1 MDSSNNLSISN
12 YLYKRPKKTSNIS
25 LSRNKINDKD
35 EIKFDI
41 GNKYSKTINLNEG
54 NANIVDNNSYGD
66 NYSTAGSENQ
76 MDKDNISIEE
86 LKSNIQN
93 VKEYINDILENLVE
107 EEKNQV
113 NITSPNY
120 FNIQNEITP
129 YMRSILIDW
138 IIDIHRQFKFKEE
151 TLYIAI
157 YLVDVYL
164 SKKFILKRNL
174 QLLGVTSLLI
184 ASKLNDIYLRRIS
197 DYSDITFN
205 TYSINEIKEMEEEIL
220 KTLNFNLLVPTPL
233 SFYEIISQILGIAV
247 DLDKFKFGEFLMQ
260 SFLINNISLNYTSST
275 IACATCYIIA
285 KLCKMD
291 NYRIIFDNNYCNI
304 KNILFNN
311 KNNYRNEH
319 IIKECAKNICETISE
334 IINSN
339 LNSTVNKYSDNVF
352 YNNIK
357 NNL

>member
-1 MDSSNNLSISN
+1 
-12 YLYKRPKKTSNIS
+12 
-25 LSRNKINDKD
+25 
-35 EIKFDI
+35 
-41 GNKYSKTINLNEG
+41 
-54 NANIVDNNSYGD
+54 
-66 NYSTAGSENQ
+66 
-76 MDKDNISIEE
+76 
-86 LKSNIQN
+86 
-93 VKEYINDILENLVE
+93 
-107 EEKNQV
+107 
-113 NITSPNY
+113 
-120 FNIQNEITP
+120 
-129 YMRSILIDW
+129 
-138 IIDIHRQFKFKEE
+138 
-151 TLYIAI
+151 
-157 YLVDVYL
+157 
-164 SKKFILKRNL
+164 
-174 QLLGVTSLLI
+174 
-184 ASKLNDIYLRRIS
+184 
-197 DYSDITFN
+197 
-205 TYSINEIKEMEEEIL
+205 MEEEIL